1 MKPKRPTLADVQGKV
16 AANPTLA
23 ALNPHLFPA
32 PTANAAGS
40 PARPD
45 EPQAAPSR
53 PGKRRKDM
61 NKTAALYA
69 KILEVKQSKGEIESF
84 HYEGITLRWGSL
96 DNIQYTPDFAVFI
109 DGKLKKLIETKGA
122 HIWPAIQGSPVDTA
136 LLTKN
141 TMKEYQSL
149 ADIIGTIIGAWL
161 AIEFYFWR
169 SRRRMIGGWTKPKKD
184 NHNQKTP

>member
-53 PGKRRKDM
+53 PGKRRKEM
-61 NKTAALYA
+61 NKTEALYA

-122 HIWPAIQGSPVDTA
+122 HIWPKDIQKFKAARNQWP
-136 LLTKN
+136 
-141 TMKEYQSL
+141 QF
-149 ADIIGTIIGAWL
+149 
-161 AIEFYFWR
+161 EFELWQYKDR
-169 SRRRMIGGWTKPKKD
+169 QWT
-184 NHNQKTP
+184 QLY

>member
-45 EPQAAPSR
+45 EPQVAPSR
-53 PGKRRKDM
+53 PGKRRKEM
-61 NKTAALYA
+61 NKTEALYA

-122 HIWPAIQGSPVDTA
+122 HIWPKDIQKFKAARNQWP
-136 LLTKN
+136 
-141 TMKEYQSL
+141 QF
-149 ADIIGTIIGAWL
+149 
-161 AIEFYFWR
+161 EFELWQYKDR
-169 SRRRMIGGWTKPKKD
+169 QWT
-184 NHNQKTP
+184 QLY